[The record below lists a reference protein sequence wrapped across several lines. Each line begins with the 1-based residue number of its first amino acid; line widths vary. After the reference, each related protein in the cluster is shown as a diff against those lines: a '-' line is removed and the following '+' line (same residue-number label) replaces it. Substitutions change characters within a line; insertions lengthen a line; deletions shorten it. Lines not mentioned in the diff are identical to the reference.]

1 MNHRDHVNLLRSAIP
16 VPGGTWADVGSGS
29 GAFTLALAELV
40 GPQGVIYSVDRDE
53 AALREQAR
61 AMHSR
66 FPDVTVHYVAADF
79 TRRCSLPP
87 LRGLVTANALHF
99 VEPRRKVEVVRLLKS
114 YLEPEGRIVVVEY
127 NVEAGNVWVPYPF
140 TYKSWEALAREAGFA
155 HTQLLATAPS
165 RFLKEFYSAM
175 SW

>member
-1 MNHRDHVNLLRSAIP
+1 MNHRDHVNLLRLAVP

-40 GPQGVIYSVDRDE
+40 GPQGVIYSVDQDE

-61 AMHSR
+61 AMRSR
-66 FPDVTVHYVAADF
+66 FPDVTVHYLAADF
-79 TRRCSLPP
+79 TRRCALPP
-87 LRGLVTANALHF
+87 LQGLVTANALHF

-114 YLEPEGRIVVVEY
+114 YLEPDGRVVVVEY
-127 NVEAGNVWVPYPF
+127 NTEKGNVWVPYPF
-140 TYKSWEALAREAGFA
+140 AYKSWETLAREAGFA
-155 HTQLLATAPS
+155 HTQLLATTPS
-165 RFLKEFYSAM
+165 RFLNEFYSAM

>member
-1 MNHRDHVNLLRSAIP
+1 MNHQDHVNLLRPAVP
-16 VPGGTWADVGSGS
+16 LPGGTWADVGSGS
-29 GAFTLALAELV
+29 GAFTLALAELI

-61 AMHSR
+61 AMRSR
-66 FPDVTVHYVAADF
+66 FPDVTVHYLAADF
-79 TRRCSLPP
+79 TRRCNLPQVQ
-87 LRGLVTANALHF
+87 GLVTANALHF

-114 YLEPEGRIVVVEY
+114 YLEAEGRLVVVEY
-127 NVEAGNVWVPYPF
+127 NTETGNVWVPYPF
-140 TYKSWEALAREAGFA
+140 TYTRWEALVREAGFA